1 MNTIKAALIVIDSQ
15 FHYTWSGPPLVALIA
30 TDSISELVKSAI
42 LIILHL
48 ILEMKKGFI
57 I

>member
-48 ILEMKKGFI
+48 ILEMKTGFI

>member
-1 MNTIKAALIVIDSQ
+1 MNTIKTGLIVIDRQ
-15 FHYTWSGPPLVALIA
+15 FYYTWSGPRLVALIA

-48 ILEMKKGFI
+48 ILEVKMGYI